1 MRLSPI
7 ALPVAALA
15 FAALAAQPA
24 LAQTFK
30 PGLWEANNKVGAGNA
45 RLQGAM
51 EMMQQQM
58 AGMSP
63 DRRKQMEDMMAAQGV
78 SVGNG
83 GVVVKMCITPEM
95 AAQQEL
101 PIQQQGNCTY
111 QRSPMVG
118 NTLKFAFTC
127 TNPQGSGDGSVTFS
141 SPTAY
146 TSSMRVTS
154 SATGNPETVDI
165 QSTGRWLGSNCGS
178 VKPLPLPAAK

>member
-1 MRLSPI
+1 MKPSPI
-7 ALPVAALA
+7 ALPAAALV
-15 FAALAAQPA
+15 FSVLAVQPA
-24 LAQTFK
+24 LAQAFK

-45 RLQGAM
+45 RLQEAM
-51 EMMQQQM
+51 AMMQQQM
-58 AGMSP
+58 AGMP
-63 DRRKQMEDMMAAQGV
+63 PERRKQIEDMMAKQGV
-78 SVGNG
+78 SIGSD

-95 AAQQEL
+95 AAQQQL

-154 SATGNPETVDI
+154 SATGSPEAVDI
-165 QSTGRWLGSNCGS
+165 QSTGRWLGSSCGS
-178 VKPLPLPAAK
+178 VKPLTLPPSQ